1 MNYSDLIQSIRKR
14 FKFSSNDSFHLEYS
28 SPACSSIYLDNES
41 DFKML
46 FCCAKIYHM
55 DNVLVT
61 IVKDIGKSCSSTSV
75 VVDDCAE
82 MIDENDYL
90 GDAFKDGPQ
99 KFFLS
104 DEWGSYLSHAG
115 QKFESIADF
124 RDKLRKFAVQ
134 SGFHYVLSRND
145 SIYVNAVCANRDVDH
160 CGWEV
165 LGSVASI
172 NQCFYI
178 TRFNNVHTCRGM
190 IKNRSHRQ
198 LGSKIVRTC
207 IESTV
212 CLNLGLKPRE
222 IMSNFKSTYGYE
234 ISYKVASRAKK
245 RCVEKMYGSECDS
258 FSMLSWFREAVLE
271 TNPGSSVVLEVD
283 ESTERFKRVFV
294 SYAGQIQ
301 GFKFSL
307 PVLYVDGA
315 FGKSKYKG
323 QILTA
328 TGRNGNKGFFPL
340 ALCFCDSETEEN
352 WLFFFKNLKALL
364 EPQGR
369 IITFIIDRGVGLLK
383 AFDLIFPG
391 NPHLYC
397 YHHLR
402 YNLSRKYKN
411 KGGEIVV
418 ADVLQ
423 KFFKVAYASTEKSFY
438 FHLKNL
444 RDEGGA
450 ATIDE
455 FIREIPLEHWC
466 RAFFKGCRYGI
477 MANGI
482 AESFNNWIVA
492 ERSLPSFAMLDQTR
506 MKEMKMMSERSVESK
521 SWTTKL
527 TPKMEK
533 RLKEQLDRSRV
544 FRVIASHENV
554 YEVRNDKY
562 SYSVDI
568 FTRTCSCVKWQINCF
583 PCAHALAAIQGAR
596 LDVYDFIDPYF
607 TAEYYRMCYS
617 FPIAPLS
624 NVDASCSSTEDFI
637 LPPVTKRPAGRPKSK
652 RIASAG
658 EKKLIRCGRCNKMG
672 HHNKKSCTEPLNML
686 L

>member
-1 MNYSDLIQSIRKR
+1 
-14 FKFSSNDSFHLEYS
+14 
-28 SPACSSIYLDNES
+28 
-41 DFKML
+41 
-46 FCCAKIYHM
+46 M
-55 DNVLVT
+55 DNVVVT
-61 IVKDIGKSCSSTSV
+61 VGKDVGKSCSSTSV
-75 VVDDCAE
+75 VVDDCVE

-124 RDKLRKFAVQ
+124 RDKLRKFAIQ
-134 SGFHYVLSRND
+134 SGFHYVLSRTD

-190 IKNRSHRQ
+190 IRNRSHRQ

-212 CLNLGLKPRE
+212 CLNLGLNPRE
-222 IMSNFKSTYGYE
+222 IMGNFKSTYGYE
-234 ISYKVASRAKK
+234 ISYKVASRAKIM
-245 RCVEKMYGSECDS
+245 CVEKMYGSECDF

-271 TNPGSSVVLEVD
+271 TNLGSSVVFEVD

-294 SYAGQIQ
+294 AYAGQIQ

-315 FGKSKYKG
+315 FRKSKYKG
-323 QILTA
+323 QILAT
-328 TGRNGNKGFFPL
+328 TGRNGNKCFFHL

-369 IITFIIDRGVGLLK
+369 IITFISDRGVGLWK
-383 AFDLIFPG
+383 AFDLIFP
-391 NPHLYC
+391 
-397 YHHLR
+397 
-402 YNLSRKYKN
+402 
-411 KGGEIVV
+411 
-418 ADVLQ
+418 
-423 KFFKVAYASTEKSFY
+423 
-438 FHLKNL
+438 
-444 RDEGGA
+444 
-450 ATIDE
+450 
-455 FIREIPLEHWC
+455 
-466 RAFFKGCRYGI
+466 GCRYGI

-482 AESFNNWIVA
+482 AESFNNWIVV
-492 ERSLPSFAMLDQTR
+492 ERSLPPFAMLDQTR

-544 FRVIASHENV
+544 FRVIDSHENV

-562 SYSVDI
+562 SYLVDI
-568 FTRTCSCVKWQINCF
+568 STRICSCVKWQINCF
-583 PCAHALAAIQGAR
+583 SCAHALAVIQDAR
-596 LDVYDFIDPYF
+596 LDVYDFIDLYF

-658 EKKLIRCGRCNKMG
+658 EKKLTRCSCCNKMG

>member
-1 MNYSDLIQSIRKR
+1 MVMKLVIR
-14 FKFSSNDSFHLEYS
+14 LLQE
-28 SPACSSIYLDNES
+28 
-41 DFKML
+41 
-46 FCCAKIYHM
+46 
-55 DNVLVT
+55 
-61 IVKDIGKSCSSTSV
+61 
-75 VVDDCAE
+75 
-82 MIDENDYL
+82 
-90 GDAFKDGPQ
+90 Q
-99 KFFLS
+99 
-104 DEWGSYLSHAG
+104 
-115 QKFESIADF
+115 
-124 RDKLRKFAVQ
+124 
-134 SGFHYVLSRND
+134 
-145 SIYVNAVCANRDVDH
+145 
-160 CGWEV
+160 
-165 LGSVASI
+165 
-172 NQCFYI
+172 
-178 TRFNNVHTCRGM
+178 
-190 IKNRSHRQ
+190 
-198 LGSKIVRTC
+198 
-207 IESTV
+207 
-212 CLNLGLKPRE
+212 
-222 IMSNFKSTYGYE
+222 
-234 ISYKVASRAKK
+234 KK

-294 SYAGQIQ
+294 AYAGQIQ

-307 PVLYVDGA
+307 PVLYIDGV

-323 QILTA
+323 QILAA
-328 TGRNGNKGFFPL
+328 TGRNGNKG
-340 ALCFCDSETEEN
+340 
-352 WLFFFKNLKALL
+352 
-364 EPQGR
+364 R
-369 IITFIIDRGVGLLK
+369 IITFISNRGVGLLK
-383 AFDLIFPG
+383 TFDLIFPG

-444 RDEGGA
+444 RDKGGA

-492 ERSLPSFAMLDQTR
+492 ERSLPPFVMLDHTR
-506 MKEMKMMSERSVESK
+506 MKEMKMMLERSVESK

-562 SYSVDI
+562 SYSVDLS
-568 FTRTCSCVKWQINCF
+568 TRTCSCMKWQINCF

-607 TAEYYRMCYS
+607 TAEHYRMCYS

-652 RIASAG
+652 RIPSAG

>member
-28 SPACSSIYLDNES
+28 SPTCSSVYLDNEY

-55 DNVLVT
+55 DNVVVT
-61 IVKDIGKSCSSTSV
+61 VVKDVGKSCSSTSV

-90 GDAFKDGPQ
+90 
-99 KFFLS
+99 
-104 DEWGSYLSHAG
+104 
-115 QKFESIADF
+115 DF
-124 RDKLRKFAVQ
+124 RDKLRKFAIQ

-165 LGSVASI
+165 LVSVASI
-172 NQCFYI
+172 NQYFYI

-190 IKNRSHRQ
+190 IRNRSHRQ

-222 IMSNFKSTYGYE
+222 IMRNFKSIYGYE
-234 ISYKVASRAKK
+234 ISYKVASRAQKK
-245 RCVEKMYGSECDS
+245 
-258 FSMLSWFREAVLE
+258 
-271 TNPGSSVVLEVD
+271 
-283 ESTERFKRVFV
+283 
-294 SYAGQIQ
+294 

-323 QILTA
+323 QILAA

-369 IITFIIDRGVGLLK
+369 IITFISDRGVGLLK

-482 AESFNNWIVA
+482 AESFNNWIVV
-492 ERSLPSFAMLDQTR
+492 ERSLPPFAMLDQTR

-521 SWTTKL
+521 S
-527 TPKMEK
+527 
-533 RLKEQLDRSRV
+533 
-544 FRVIASHENV
+544 
-554 YEVRNDKY
+554 
-562 SYSVDI
+562 
-568 FTRTCSCVKWQINCF
+568 
-583 PCAHALAAIQGAR
+583 
-596 LDVYDFIDPYF
+596 
-607 TAEYYRMCYS
+607 
-617 FPIAPLS
+617 
-624 NVDASCSSTEDFI
+624 
-637 LPPVTKRPAGRPKSK
+637 
-652 RIASAG
+652 
-658 EKKLIRCGRCNKMG
+658 
-672 HHNKKSCTEPLNML
+672 
-686 L
+686 

>member
-1 MNYSDLIQSIRKR
+1 MDLS
-14 FKFSSNDSFHLEYS
+14 
-28 SPACSSIYLDNES
+28 
-41 DFKML
+41 
-46 FCCAKIYHM
+46 
-55 DNVLVT
+55 
-61 IVKDIGKSCSSTSV
+61 
-75 VVDDCAE
+75 
-82 MIDENDYL
+82 
-90 GDAFKDGPQ
+90 

-145 SIYVNAVCANRDVDH
+145 SIYVNAVCVNRDVDH

-165 LGSVASI
+165 LGPVASI

-178 TRFNNVHTCRGM
+178 TQFNNVHTCR
-190 IKNRSHRQ
+190 
-198 LGSKIVRTC
+198 
-207 IESTV
+207 
-212 CLNLGLKPRE
+212 
-222 IMSNFKSTYGYE
+222 
-234 ISYKVASRAKK
+234 
-245 RCVEKMYGSECDS
+245 
-258 FSMLSWFREAVLE
+258 
-271 TNPGSSVVLEVD
+271 
-283 ESTERFKRVFV
+283 
-294 SYAGQIQ
+294 
-301 GFKFSL
+301 
-307 PVLYVDGA
+307 A
-315 FGKSKYKG
+315 FGDTVL
-323 QILTA
+323 Q
-328 TGRNGNKGFFPL
+328 
-340 ALCFCDSETEEN
+340 
-352 WLFFFKNLKALL
+352 
-364 EPQGR
+364 
-369 IITFIIDRGVGLLK
+369 

-450 ATIDE
+450 AIIDE

-492 ERSLPSFAMLDQTR
+492 ERSLPPFAMLDQTR

-562 SYSVDI
+562 SYSVDLS
-568 FTRTCSCVKWQINCF
+568 TRTCSCVKWQINCF
-583 PCAHALAAIQGAR
+583 PCAHALVAIQSAR

-658 EKKLIRCGRCNKMG
+658 EKKLILCGRCNKMG
-672 HHNKKSCTEPLNML
+672 HHNKKSCTEPLNIL

>member
-1 MNYSDLIQSIRKR
+1 
-14 FKFSSNDSFHLEYS
+14 
-28 SPACSSIYLDNES
+28 
-41 DFKML
+41 
-46 FCCAKIYHM
+46 
-55 DNVLVT
+55 
-61 IVKDIGKSCSSTSV
+61 
-75 VVDDCAE
+75 
-82 MIDENDYL
+82 
-90 GDAFKDGPQ
+90 
-99 KFFLS
+99 
-104 DEWGSYLSHAG
+104 
-115 QKFESIADF
+115 
-124 RDKLRKFAVQ
+124 
-134 SGFHYVLSRND
+134 
-145 SIYVNAVCANRDVDH
+145 
-160 CGWEV
+160 
-165 LGSVASI
+165 
-172 NQCFYI
+172 
-178 TRFNNVHTCRGM
+178 
-190 IKNRSHRQ
+190 
-198 LGSKIVRTC
+198 
-207 IESTV
+207 
-212 CLNLGLKPRE
+212 
-222 IMSNFKSTYGYE
+222 
-234 ISYKVASRAKK
+234 
-245 RCVEKMYGSECDS
+245 
-258 FSMLSWFREAVLE
+258 
-271 TNPGSSVVLEVD
+271 
-283 ESTERFKRVFV
+283 
-294 SYAGQIQ
+294 
-301 GFKFSL
+301 
-307 PVLYVDGA
+307 
-315 FGKSKYKG
+315 
-323 QILTA
+323 
-328 TGRNGNKGFFPL
+328 
-340 ALCFCDSETEEN
+340 
-352 WLFFFKNLKALL
+352 
-364 EPQGR
+364 
-369 IITFIIDRGVGLLK
+369 

-450 ATIDE
+450 TIIDE

-492 ERSLPSFAMLDQTR
+492 ERSLPLFAMLDQTR
-506 MKEMKMMSERSVESK
+506 MIEMKMMSEKSVKSK

-544 FRVIASHENV
+544 FRLIASHENV
-554 YEVRNDKY
+554 YE
-562 SYSVDI
+562 
-568 FTRTCSCVKWQINCF
+568 WQINCF

-624 NVDASCSSTEDFI
+624 NVDAFCSSTEDFI
-637 LPPVTKRPAGRPKSK
+637 LHPVTKRPAGRPKSK

-672 HHNKKSCTEPLNML
+672 HHNKKSCTKPLNML

>member
-1 MNYSDLIQSIRKR
+1 MEEIGSRHFSIQSSEGIEMK
-14 FKFSSNDSFHLEYS
+14 SFT
-28 SPACSSIYLDNES
+28 ES
-41 DFKML
+41 
-46 FCCAKIYHM
+46 
-55 DNVLVT
+55 
-61 IVKDIGKSCSSTSV
+61 
-75 VVDDCAE
+75 
-82 MIDENDYL
+82 
-90 GDAFKDGPQ
+90 Q
-99 KFFLS
+99 
-104 DEWGSYLSHAG
+104 
-115 QKFESIADF
+115 
-124 RDKLRKFAVQ
+124 
-134 SGFHYVLSRND
+134 
-145 SIYVNAVCANRDVDH
+145 
-160 CGWEV
+160 
-165 LGSVASI
+165 
-172 NQCFYI
+172 
-178 TRFNNVHTCRGM
+178 
-190 IKNRSHRQ
+190 
-198 LGSKIVRTC
+198 
-207 IESTV
+207 
-212 CLNLGLKPRE
+212 
-222 IMSNFKSTYGYE
+222 
-234 ISYKVASRAKK
+234 
-245 RCVEKMYGSECDS
+245 
-258 FSMLSWFREAVLE
+258 
-271 TNPGSSVVLEVD
+271 
-283 ESTERFKRVFV
+283 
-294 SYAGQIQ
+294 
-301 GFKFSL
+301 
-307 PVLYVDGA
+307 
-315 FGKSKYKG
+315 
-323 QILTA
+323 
-328 TGRNGNKGFFPL
+328 
-340 ALCFCDSETEEN
+340 
-352 WLFFFKNLKALL
+352 NLKALL

-369 IITFIIDRGVGLLK
+369 IITFISDRGVGLLK

-411 KGGEIVV
+411 KRGEIVV

-492 ERSLPSFAMLDQTR
+492 ERSLPPFAMLNQTR
-506 MKEMKMMSERSVESK
+506 MKEMKMMPERSVESK

-562 SYSVDI
+562 SYSVDL
-568 FTRTCSCVKWQINCF
+568 S
-583 PCAHALAAIQGAR
+583 IQGAR

-624 NVDASCSSTEDFI
+624 KWMPLV
-637 LPPVTKRPAGRPKSK
+637 LPLRTLYYLLLQRGRL
-652 RIASAG
+652 G
-658 EKKLIRCGRCNKMG
+658 G
-672 HHNKKSCTEPLNML
+672 LNQRG
-686 L
+686 

>member
-1 MNYSDLIQSIRKR
+1 
-14 FKFSSNDSFHLEYS
+14 
-28 SPACSSIYLDNES
+28 
-41 DFKML
+41 
-46 FCCAKIYHM
+46 M
-55 DNVLVT
+55 DNVVVT
-61 IVKDIGKSCSSTSV
+61 VVKDVGKSCLSTSV

-90 GDAFKDGPQ
+90 
-99 KFFLS
+99 
-104 DEWGSYLSHAG
+104 
-115 QKFESIADF
+115 DF

-165 LGSVASI
+165 LGSIASI

-190 IKNRSHRQ
+190 IRNRSHWQ

-245 RCVEKMYGSECDS
+245 RCVEKMYGSKCDS
-258 FSMLSWFREAVLE
+258 FSMLSWFKEAVLE
-271 TNPGSSVVLEVD
+271 TNLGSSVVLEVD

-294 SYAGQIQ
+294 AYAGQIQ

-323 QILTA
+323 QILAA
-328 TGRNGNKGFFPL
+328 TGRNGNKG
-340 ALCFCDSETEEN
+340 C
-352 WLFFFKNLKALL
+352 W
-364 EPQGR
+364 
-369 IITFIIDRGVGLLK
+369 
-383 AFDLIFPG
+383 
-391 NPHLYC
+391 
-397 YHHLR
+397 
-402 YNLSRKYKN
+402 
-411 KGGEIVV
+411 
-418 ADVLQ
+418 
-423 KFFKVAYASTEKSFY
+423 
-438 FHLKNL
+438 
-444 RDEGGA
+444 
-450 ATIDE
+450 
-455 FIREIPLEHWC
+455 
-466 RAFFKGCRYGI
+466 YGI

-492 ERSLPSFAMLDQTR
+492 ERSLPPFAMLDQTR

-521 SWTTKL
+521 SWITKL

-544 FRVIASHENV
+544 FRMIASHENV
-554 YEVRNDKY
+554 YEVRNDK
-562 SYSVDI
+562 I
-568 FTRTCSCVKWQINCF
+568 
-583 PCAHALAAIQGAR
+583 
-596 LDVYDFIDPYF
+596 
-607 TAEYYRMCYS
+607 CYS

-637 LPPVTKRPAGRPKSK
+637 LPHVTKTPARRPKSK
-652 RIASAG
+652 RITSAG

>member
-1 MNYSDLIQSIRKR
+1 
-14 FKFSSNDSFHLEYS
+14 
-28 SPACSSIYLDNES
+28 
-41 DFKML
+41 
-46 FCCAKIYHM
+46 M
-55 DNVLVT
+55 DNVVVT
-61 IVKDIGKSCSSTSV
+61 VVKDVGKSCSSTSV

-165 LGSVASI
+165 LGSIASI

-178 TRFNNVHTCRGM
+178 TRFNNVHTCIGM
-190 IKNRSHRQ
+190 IRNRSHRQ

-212 CLNLGLKPRE
+212 CLNLGLKPHE

-283 ESTERFKRVFV
+283 ESTERFKMVFV
-294 SYAGQIQ
+294 AYAGQIQ

-323 QILTA
+323 QILAA
-328 TGRNGNKGFFPL
+328 TGRNGN
-340 ALCFCDSETEEN
+340 
-352 WLFFFKNLKALL
+352 
-364 EPQGR
+364 
-369 IITFIIDRGVGLLK
+369 
-383 AFDLIFPG
+383 
-391 NPHLYC
+391 
-397 YHHLR
+397 
-402 YNLSRKYKN
+402 
-411 KGGEIVV
+411 
-418 ADVLQ
+418 
-423 KFFKVAYASTEKSFY
+423 KVAYASTEKSFY

-492 ERSLPSFAMLDQTR
+492 ERSLPPFAMLDQTR

-568 FTRTCSCVKWQINCF
+568 STRTCSCVKWQINCF
-583 PCAHALAAIQGAR
+583 SCAHALAAIQGAR